1 MKAQE
6 VTDIIRAIG
15 KKIEEEKDFLTE
27 LDNVIGDGDHGIN
40 MARGFQT
47 VLTKLDYG
55 SCINRRR
62 GIRSAVRNRIYE
74 SRRPDGRK
82 DRYVS

>member
-27 LDNVIGDGDHGIN
+27 LDNVIGDATTASIWPED
-40 MARGFQT
+40 
-47 VLTKLDYG
+47 
-55 SCINRRR
+55 
-62 GIRSAVRNRIYE
+62 
-74 SRRPDGRK
+74 SRL
-82 DRYVS
+82 Y